1 MKKKSNE
8 HQQMLFENT
17 AKPRT
22 VIACSFLT
30 IVSLINTVRNTVSK
44 LRKLGKYF
52 IIIMYERH
60 KTHGKMTLT
69 ESKEINDK

>member
-1 MKKKSNE
+1 
-8 HQQMLFENT
+8 MLFENT

-52 IIIMYERH
+52 FKMKYFIIIMYERH
-60 KTHGKMTLT
+60 KTHRKMTLT